1 MFHGPENPII
11 DVEFMQIFC
20 IQKFRI
26 SSYIFQ
32 KISKLV
38 WKTFSHGIR
47 GHLRMSEPKFQF
59 FKTYLRNV
67 KSDDSLSLFGHFII
81 FKPFYSFYNISRL
94 IFAFPDPQNPY
105 FDVKYVTIQK
115 SLKNPKFSDFLDIST
130 IFSKPSRGT
139 WLKNCPGIRDH
150 LKMLWANFQ
159 LVSSYFRIKPKM
171 HWTTWF
177 TLCAF

>member
-1 MFHGPENPII
+1 MFHGPESPII

-20 IQKFRI
+20 VQKFRI

-67 KSDDSLSLFGHFII
+67 KSDDILSLFDHFLAI
-81 FKPFYSFYNISRL
+81 L
-94 IFAFPDPQNPY
+94 
-105 FDVKYVTIQK
+105 
-115 SLKNPKFSDFLDIST
+115 LFLGLFIHFT
-130 IFSKPSRGT
+130 IFQGSFSRFPT
-139 WLKNCPGIRDH
+139 
-150 LKMLWANFQ
+150 
-159 LVSSYFRIKPKM
+159 PKTPILM
-171 HWTTWF
+171 
-177 TLCAF
+177 